1 MPARTRQAPSAA
13 TETVEP
19 EEEQG
24 GFQKLR
30 FNEPLSWRVGKPA
43 IPVADL
49 LQRLQKLGQELR
61 KLEQEETD
69 KDSLRKVSQEL
80 ASAQLLAHRDKG
92 VRAWTACCIV
102 DVLRLCA
109 PDAPFTGNQLKDI
122 FTCIITTIIPALA
135 DPSNA
140 YNSQHIYMLNSLAEV
155 KSIVLL
161 TDIDSADALMLPLFT
176 SCFDIVSG
184 SSKASTGEE
193 VAKNVEYDMTR
204 LLVTVIDEAPTLAPE
219 VVDIIVAQ
227 FLRVDP
233 RVIEPPTKKGK
244 KAEAIDSNQ
253 DTLLLKDYPPA
264 YNMAK
269 AICQACPEKMTS
281 HISQYFNNVIIDAS
295 AASKMDGP
303 SRHNRKVNL
312 DDSDDER
319 EDVKELSK
327 AHRLIRELWRACPDV
342 LQNVIPQLEAELSA
356 ESVSLRLLA
365 TQTIGDLVAGIGV
378 AGPPPPPPMN
388 PAAYP
393 PVTLIGYSESVPQ
406 PNVLLTPLA
415 PKPFSQAHSTA
426 YESFL
431 SRRQDKSASIRAAW
445 ATAVGRIVLTAAG
458 GSGLS
463 ESEEQSLVTGL
474 TNTLRD
480 ADEKVRLAAVD
491 VLGLFGFSD
500 IIKKLAVT
508 GGLSTPDSTLSV
520 LAERVKDRKPQV
532 RELAMKI
539 LARIWAVAAGEI
551 QKNNEL
557 VVPLLKDAP
566 SKIFDAYYTN
576 DPDIHALIDR
586 VLFEVLLPLG
596 YPPIKSKPSK
606 GGLSTPSKRL
616 RGSQNIDPEA
626 EEDADKIRVLRI
638 LTLLR
643 CLDDKA
649 KKVFFAFQARQLT
662 MRRAMTIY
670 LQACE
675 EYNGGVIDKDEER
688 VKAQLTRVVD
698 GVAKTLPDS
707 NRVSADLWKFAKM
720 HDRRSYQLMRFAMA
734 AVSDYRTVTKA
745 LKELAKRIQSGN
757 SPSVLDTITP
767 LLYRCSSLV
776 FNRSHIPAIIQLSRS
791 EDKELANTAH
801 EMLKQISSRN
811 PEVLEAQVQE
821 MCRDLEAQA
830 PTSNSADDAGTEEIL
845 KACSGFAKKL
855 PSKLPKERKF
865 LQALVNYALYS
876 SSPHSAKHAV
886 SIIMAAADKKEMY
899 AKDLVQKCLKNW
911 GYGGDHFLTRL
922 AAISQ
927 LNLLAPREAD
937 EESDLIVSIAV
948 NQILLTNRSPQP
960 DSGYKWS
967 DDEDEET
974 IAKEWALKTIV
985 NRLRAKEGSDND
997 DDFRAHAEPVYSTLN
1012 KLVTGEG
1019 ELSKKKD
1026 TPASQK
1032 SRLRLLAAK
1041 LLIKLCASRGLCD
1054 QLLTPKDFNSLAL
1067 VAQDPLLAV
1076 RAEFISYLKKKLV
1089 QKTHL
1094 SARWYTI
1101 PCLLAFEPYADLKD
1115 STLTWLRS
1123 RANFFSRQS
1132 VVNGKRSE
1140 EQTVM
1145 ESIFSRLLSLLAYH
1159 PDYPPPDADESTRV
1173 GDLADFS
1180 RYILFYLSAIAN
1192 ENNLSLIFHIAQ
1204 RVKQTKDGIAKTE
1217 EMTTRLHTLSDLA
1230 QATIRRFADI
1240 YSYQHKFAGA
1250 TGGSTNLLQTYP
1262 GKMRLPSAL
1271 FASMLSHQEAQDA
1284 AEKNYLPEDIEDV
1297 LDRIVRSWMKPRNTS
1312 TAQQNQAKKRKSD
1325 FNGNAETSATKKAKK
1340 TKGRSLPIRRSSA
1353 AGNPKLPRK
1362 KADEDSWGSDDAA
1375 EVTSSARRRSSRG
1388 AGRKNVSYVDRDSD
1402 EDDLEMDKE
1411 GDEEQDGEEEE
1422 EEQNSEESAA
1432 EEEDEQNEQGK
1443 EDEEKQSDDEKNGDD
1458 EDEEMENAEEP
1469 PAPPAKK
1476 NTRSKRTST
1485 TPAKA
1490 KVSKESENEKDGNGE
1505 EQEDDAEM
1513 EDAETSPPAVKSTR
1527 SKRKSTT
1534 PAKTKATNVTV
1545 SVSVPKRKS
1554 EVTETSSKK
1563 TRELPTR
1570 RSTRRG

>member
-13 TETVEP
+13 TGTVEP

-24 GFQKLR
+24 GLQKLR
-30 FNEPLSWRVGKPA
+30 FSEPLSWRVGKPA

-140 YNSQHIYMLNSLAEV
+140 YNSQHIYVLNSLAEV

-295 AASKMDGP
+295 AASKMDG
-303 SRHNRKVNL
+303 SSKHNRRVSL

-365 TQTIGDLVAGIGV
+365 TQTIGDLAAGIGV

-393 PVTLIGYSESVPQ
+393 PVTLIGYSESIPQ

-445 ATAVGRIVLTAAG
+445 ATAVGRIVLTSAG

-463 ESEEQSLVTGL
+463 ESEEQSLVTSL

-480 ADEKVRLAAVD
+480 ADEKVRLAAVE
-491 VLGLFGFSD
+491 VVGLFGFSD

-586 VLFEVLLPLG
+586 VLFEVLLPLS
-596 YPPIKSKPSK
+596 YPPIKSKPAK
-606 GGLSTPSKRL
+606 GLSTPSKRL
-616 RGSQNIDPEA
+616 RGSQNVDAEA
-626 EEDADKIRVLRI
+626 EDDADKIRVLRI

-662 MRRAMTIY
+662 MRSAMTIY

-675 EYNGGVIDKDEER
+675 EYNGGVINKDEER

-720 HDRRSYQLMRFAMA
+720 HDRRNYQLMRFAMA

-757 SPSVLDTITP
+757 SPSILDTITP
-767 LLYRCSSLV
+767 LLYRCSSVV

-801 EMLKQISSRN
+801 EMLKEISSRN

-899 AKDLVQKCLKNW
+899 AKDLVQKCVKKW

-960 DSGYKWS
+960 DSDYKWS

-1026 TPASQK
+1026 TPATQK
-1032 SRLRLLAAK
+1032 PRLRLLAAK
-1041 LLIKLCASRGLCD
+1041 LLVKLCASRGLCD
-1054 QLLTPKDFNSLAL
+1054 QLLSPKDFNSLAL

-1076 RAEFISYLKKKLV
+1076 RAEFIGYLKKQLV

-1101 PCLLAFEPYADLKD
+1101 PCLLAFEPHANLKD

-1123 RANFFSRQS
+1123 RANFFARQS

-1159 PDYPPPDADESTRV
+1159 PDYPPPDVDESTRV

-1204 RVKQTKDGIAKTE
+1204 RVKQTKDGIVKSE
-1217 EMTTRLHTLSDLA
+1217 EMTMRLHTLSDLA

-1240 YSYQHKFAGA
+1240 YSHQHKFAGA
-1250 TGGSTNLLQTYP
+1250 SGGSTNLLQTYP

-1312 TAQQNQAKKRKSD
+1312 AAQNQAKKRKSD
-1325 FNGNAETSATKKAKK
+1325 FNGNIETSAKKARK
-1340 TKGRSLPIRRSSA
+1340 TKGRSHPIRRSSA
-1353 AGNPKLPRK
+1353 AGNPKLPKRK
-1362 KADEDSWGSDDAA
+1362 KADEDGWGSDDAA
-1375 EVTSSARRRSSRG
+1375 DVTSSARRRSSRG
-1388 AGRKNVSYVDRDSD
+1388 AGRKNVSYADRDSD
-1402 EDDLEMDKE
+1402 EDDLEMDQE
-1411 GDEEQDGEEEE
+1411 DEEQDEEEDE
-1422 EEQNSEESAA
+1422 EENSEESAA
-1432 EEEDEQNEQGK
+1432 EEDQPDEPEEQ
-1443 EDEEKQSDDEKNGDD
+1443 EEQQSDGEKNGDG
-1458 EDEEMENAEEP
+1458 EDEEMEDVEEP
-1469 PAPPAKK
+1469 SPPPAKK
-1476 NTRSKRTST
+1476 STRAKRKS

-1490 KVSKESENEKDGNGE
+1490 KSSKVSDNEENGHGE
-1505 EQEDDAEM
+1505 EDEDDEMGAEV
-1513 EDAETSPPAVKSTR
+1513 SPPPAEKSTR
-1527 SKRKSTT
+1527 SKRKS
-1534 PAKTKATNVTV
+1534 ATNIAV

-1554 EVTETSSKK
+1554 EVTDTSSKK